1 MNATLTRRATWMAP
15 LLLFALALAMR
26 LAHLDDFATFD
37 ELYHVLAARGWLAE
51 GEMRIAE
58 GTYERAPLYTLL
70 VAQFFALFGES
81 LEVARVPS
89 VLAGAALVVLVF
101 VWTRKVAGALAA
113 WLAALLVCFAP
124 DGITTSQIARFYAL
138 HGLLFWLGAIGT
150 YRLLTEPPRGLQF
163 AMLAAGTLASFAL
176 ALALH
181 LQPLTLIGLVGL
193 GLWVALAYVLPWL
206 IRRLPQWSV
215 WLVVFGLLL
224 LGAVGTALFLQT
236 ELGAALLA
244 EYRGTPLWMAETRN
258 AFWYYHLG
266 FMLDYPT
273 LWSLSALAVLVS
285 LAYRPQPAAFCTCV
299 FAVAFFLLSF
309 AGPKGIR
316 FMYWAMP
323 FLFVLWGMAL
333 AFVWPSL
340 RHFLEGVA
348 TRALASLRLDRLG
361 RPVALSA
368 VALTLVVTLVAN
380 GVFPK
385 TVATMAGV
393 TLPPNEPRADW
404 AASKPQ
410 LAPWLAEADIVL
422 STSELHAL
430 YYLGRY
436 DILISK
442 SRLGELESRG
452 EFTRDYRTGRPVI
465 STPESVEWIMDCYDD
480 GLIVSS
486 DVRWRSPSQ
495 LDDEVANLITAR
507 AEAVELEA
515 PGVLAY
521 VWQRPDEVAR
531 PSTCATLADLTQSTV
546 ATTRK

>member
-1 MNATLTRRATWMAP
+1 MTATLTRRAAWMAP
-15 LLLFALALAMR
+15 LLLFALALAIR
-26 LAHLDDFATFD
+26 LAHLDGVATFD
-37 ELYHVLAARGWLAE
+37 ELYHLLAARGWLAE

-58 GTYERAPLYTLL
+58 GTYERAPLFTLL
-70 VAQFFALFGES
+70 VAQLFALFGES
-81 LEVARVPS
+81 LEIARVPS

-101 VWTRKVAGALAA
+101 VWTRKVAGGLAA

-150 YRLLTEPPRGLQF
+150 YRLLTEPPRGLPF
-163 AMLAAGTLASFAL
+163 GILAAGTLAAF

-181 LQPLTLIGLVGL
+181 LQPITLIGLVGV
-193 GLWVALAYVLPWL
+193 GLWIGLAYVLPWL
-206 IRRLPQWSV
+206 IGRLPQGSV
-215 WLVVFGLLL
+215 WLVVPGLVALGGVGAALLL
-224 LGAVGTALFLQT
+224 QT
-236 ELGAALLA
+236 GFGAALLA
-244 EYRGTPLWMAETRN
+244 QYRGTPLWMAETKN

-285 LAYRPQPAAFCTCV
+285 LAYRPQPASFCTCV
-299 FAVAFFLLSF
+299 FAASFLLLSF

-316 FMYWAMP
+316 FMYWATP
-323 FLFVLWGMAL
+323 FLFVLWGSAL
-333 AFVWPSL
+333 ASVWPPL
-340 RHFLEGVA
+340 QRFLEDVA
-348 TRALASLRLDRLG
+348 TRVLASLRLDRFG
-361 RPVALSA
+361 RPAALSA
-368 VALTLVVTLVAN
+368 VGLTLVFTLMAN

-410 LAPWLAEADIVL
+410 LARWLAEADIVL

-442 SRLGELESRG
+442 SRLGELENDG
-452 EFTRDYRTGRPVI
+452 EFSRDERTGRPVI
-465 STPESVEWIMDCYDD
+465 STPASVEWIMDCYDD

-486 DVRWRSPSQ
+486 DLRWRSPSQ
-495 LDDEVANLITAR
+495 LDDEVANLIAAR
-507 AEAVELEA
+507 AKPVELEA

-521 VWQRPDEVAR
+521 VWQRPDEAAR
-531 PSTCATLADLTQSTV
+531 PSTCAALADLTQSTV
-546 ATTRK
+546 ATAAK